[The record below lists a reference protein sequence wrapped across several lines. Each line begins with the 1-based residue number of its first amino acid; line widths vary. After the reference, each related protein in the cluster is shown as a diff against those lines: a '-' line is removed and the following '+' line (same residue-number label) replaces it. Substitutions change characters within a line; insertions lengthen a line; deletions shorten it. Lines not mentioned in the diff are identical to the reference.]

1 MRKLA
6 AAFVVSAVAVTSSS
20 CLVWRNHWRNSKAVQ
35 TAADIPYVDAD
46 DGNDK
51 HKMDIYAPQGAQG
64 APVVVFVHGGFWRA
78 GDRHVYSS
86 IVGLYGNVGTAM
98 ADNDVVT
105 VIPSYRL
112 FPEVQNV
119 DEMLDDVATVVA
131 WTRDHIA
138 VHGGDPNKIIL
149 VGHSAGGHLVSLLAS
164 MPDALQKRGV
174 DASVIKGVVALSGVY
189 DVPWASEHASDDD
202 KATLWKPLFKTQG
215 KELSPQTY
223 FGASMPQTLFVIGEN
238 DYESCLHDYHQV
250 ESTMGDAK
258 GRNVFFHFVPKST
271 HEEIVLQ
278 IGTAEDDVGPAV
290 AAFAHFTTEKR

>member
-1 MRKLA
+1 MRKIA
-6 AAFVVSAVAVTSSS
+6 AALVCSAVAVTSSS
-20 CLVWRNHWRNSKAVQ
+20 CLVWRNHWRNSLAVQ
-35 TAADIPYVDAD
+35 TAADIPYVDVD

-64 APVVVFVHGGFWRA
+64 APVVIFVHGGFWRA
-78 GDRHVYSS
+78 GDRHVYAP

-105 VIPSYRL
+105 VVPSYRL

-119 DEMLDDVATVVA
+119 DDMLDDIATVVA

-138 VHGGDPNKIIL
+138 VHGGDPNKIVL
-149 VGHSAGGHLVSLLAS
+149 VGHSAGAHLVSLLAAR
-164 MPDALQKRGV
+164 PDALKKRGV
-174 DASVIKGVVALSGVY
+174 DPSVIKGVVPLSGIY
-189 DVPWASEHASDDD
+189 DVAWARDHASDDD
-202 KATLWKPLFKTQG
+202 REALWQPLFRTEA

-223 FGASMPQTLFVIGEN
+223 FGPQMPPMLFVAGEN

-250 ESTMGDAK
+250 ERTMGDEK

-278 IGTAEDDVGPAV
+278 IGTAEDEVGPAV
-290 AAFAHFTTEKR
+290 AAFAHFATGG